1 MRRDGR
7 RRYRWLY
14 VGAALLLLAASLLAR
29 QPQAALAHP
38 LGNFTINR
46 YSRIELAPGGIR
58 VRYVVDMAEIPAFQ
72 EIAVI
77 DSDHD
82 RQVSDAEREQY
93 LEQKVEELRRGLRL
107 AINGAAVPLQALEQ
121 ELDFPPG
128 QGGLATLRLGLLLSG
143 ELPRREGQAEQRL
156 DYKDTNY
163 AERLG
168 WKEIVVQAGDGVTL
182 LASSV
187 PRQDRSGELRSYPQD
202 LLSSAPTDTEAH
214 ATFVVLGPDGAGQG
228 QPATEAGTTPATTS
242 PGRGDAFTDLVS
254 ADSLSLPVVVLSLLA
269 AIGLGALHAVSPG
282 HGKTIMAAY
291 LVGTR
296 GTALHAVF
304 LGLTVTVSHTLGV
317 LALGLVTLYA
327 SHLVA
332 PERLYPWLGLVSGA
346 IIVGIGLWLLASR
359 LRESRHGLAHAM
371 EASGWTGMAGHHHA
385 HAGGPGH
392 SHPHPHAGGDA
403 LRITWRNL
411 TALGVAGGLLPS
423 TSALVVLLAAISLN
437 RMSFGV
443 LLIVAFSAGM
453 AAVLSGVGLLLVYAG
468 RAMERFG
475 PQAPLVQRGARL
487 LPLATALVVLAS
499 GLFIAVR
506 AALQMGL
513 L

>member
-7 RRYRWLY
+7 GRYRWIY
-14 VGAALLLLAASLLAR
+14 IGVALLLLAAFLLAR
-29 QPQAALAHP
+29 GPQAAQAHP

-46 YSRIELAPGGIR
+46 YSRIELAPDGIY

-77 DSDHD
+77 DSDRD
-82 RQVSDAEREQY
+82 GQVGEAERERY

-107 AINGAAVPLQALEQ
+107 SINGAAAALRPVER
-121 ELDFPPG
+121 ELGFPPG
-128 QGGLATLRLGLLLSG
+128 QGGLATLRLSVLLRADM
-143 ELPRREGQAEQRL
+143 PRHEGQEAQRL
-156 DYKDTNY
+156 DYSDTNY
-163 AERLG
+163 AERRG
-168 WKEIVVQAGDGVTL
+168 WREIVVLPGDGISL

-187 PRQDRSGELRSYPQD
+187 PQQDRSRELRTYPQD
-202 LLSSAPTDTEAH
+202 PLASPPTDTEAH
-214 ATFVVLGPDGAGQG
+214 ATFVVLRPASAGQER
-228 QPATEAGTTPATTS
+228 PAAEAESAPAAAV
-242 PGRGDAFTDLVS
+242 PGRRDAFASLVS
-254 ADSLSLPVVVLSLLA
+254 AERLSLPVVVLSLLA
-269 AIGLGALHAVSPG
+269 AIGLGALHAISPG

-327 SHLVA
+327 SHLIA
-332 PERLYPWLGLVSGA
+332 PEELYPWLGLASGA
-346 IIVGIGLWLLASR
+346 IIIGIGLWLLASR
-359 LRESRHGLAHAM
+359 LREGRRGLAHASDL
-371 EASGWTGMAGHHHA
+371 AGWAGIAGHHTHV
-385 HAGGPGH
+385 GNPGH
-392 SHPHPHAGGDA
+392 SHPHPHAGGAA

-423 TSALVVLLAAISLN
+423 ASALVVLLAAISLN
-437 RMSFGV
+437 RVGFGI

-468 RAMERFG
+468 RVVERFG
-475 PQAPLVQRGARL
+475 TQAPLVQRGARL
-487 LPLATALVVLAS
+487 LPLATGLVVLAS
-499 GLFIAVR
+499 GLVVTVR

>member
-7 RRYRWLY
+7 GRYRWLY
-14 VGAALLLLAASLLAR
+14 LGVALLLLAASLLAR

-77 DSDHD
+77 DAD
-82 RQVSDAEREQY
+82 RDGQVSDAERERY
-93 LEQKVEELRRGLRL
+93 LEQKAEELRRGLRL
-107 AINGAAVPLQALEQ
+107 AINGAAVPLQALER

-143 ELPRREGQAEQRL
+143 ELPRREGQQRL
-156 DYKDTNY
+156 DYEDTNY

-187 PRQDRSGELRSYPQD
+187 PQEDRSGELRSYPQD

-214 ATFVVLGPDGAGQG
+214 ATFVVLGADGAGQG
-228 QPATEAGTTPATTS
+228 QPAAEAGTTPATTS

-254 ADSLSLPVVVLSLLA
+254 ADSLSLPVVLLSLLA

-327 SHLVA
+327 SHLIA

-346 IIVGIGLWLLASR
+346 IIVDIGLWLLASR
-359 LRESRHGLAHAM
+359 LREGRHGLAHAM
-371 EASGWTGMAGHHHA
+371 EASGWAGMAGHHHA
-385 HAGGPGH
+385 HAGGH

-437 RMSFGV
+437 RVSFGV

-468 RAMERFG
+468 RAVERFG
-475 PQAPLVQRGARL
+475 PQAPLDQRGARL
-487 LPLATALVVLAS
+487 LPLVTALVVLAS